1 MTQPALKFRE
11 PTLNDGEYV
20 RETLFHVEQSDL
32 AFANIYLLRRKYGTS
47 IALHENVLY
56 RHFSGDGRLRGYA
69 FPVGNQFDVS
79 QALFHV
85 EQHAKYNG
93 NPLQFT
99 LLTEDNARVL
109 RDFYGEK
116 VNFSDDPGN
125 ADYLYLRDD
134 LVELAGT
141 AFHKK
146 RNQIARFERMYPD
159 WYIEP
164 LMTSNVAD
172 ALSIAR
178 AWVSSQ
184 QASANHEH
192 ELRAIEHAIR
202 DRIPLD
208 ITGWLLYVN
217 DEPAS
222 LSLSSYINCE
232 VVDIHY
238 EKCVPKYRD
247 AYPII
252 IREVARYMCCK
263 YINREE
269 DLNIPGLRQ
278 AKLSWKPHHILHKL
292 TANVTLC

>member
-1 MTQPALKFRE
+1 MTQPVLNFRE

-20 RETLFHVEQSDL
+20 RELLFHVEQSDL
-32 AFANIYLLRRKYGTS
+32 AFANIYLLRHKYGTR

-56 RHFSGDGRLRGYA
+56 RHFSGDGRLKGYA
-69 FPVGNQFDVS
+69 FPVGYQFDVS

-85 EQHAKYNG
+85 EQHAKQHG
-93 NPLQFT
+93 NQLQFT

-109 RDFYGEK
+109 RNVYGDK
-116 VNFSDDPGN
+116 VIFSDDPGN
-125 ADYLYLRDD
+125 ADYLYLWDD
-134 LVELAGT
+134 LVKMAGT

-159 WYIEP
+159 WYLEP
-164 LMTSNVAD
+164 LMEDNVDD
-172 ALSIAR
+172 ALSIAH
-178 AWVSSQ
+178 AWLASQ
-184 QASANHEH
+184 EASANLEH
-192 ELRAIEHAIR
+192 ELRAIERAIQ
-202 DRIPLD
+202 DRIPLA
-208 ITGWLLYVN
+208 ISGWLLYVN
-217 DEPAS
+217 DEPAA
-222 LSLSSYINCE
+222 LSLTSYINYG

-252 IREVARYMCCK
+252 IREVARNMCCQ

-269 DLNIPGLRQ
+269 DLNVPGLRQ